1 MHSKLFKA
9 ETTQLFSGNNFFNYN
24 DTSNVVVKSTE
35 DGKTR
40 FYCRKPDGTIYD
52 KKVELASKPKYKWC
66 SDNYGSKNV
75 EVCQAK
81 AIGIGR
87 LSSAKRGDGRG
98 SYCWADIEVSYDELE
113 DTYTITYIPHPTI
126 VSGSFKQNISGVLC
140 FQFRDFGQPVD
151 SSSKFKNGKY
161 LCSKKR
167 RYGNPNLA
175 PYQGNRSQ
183 GRLYHSNFRFLD
195 HYSYG
200 EDINGNSV
208 YSGAKIAIPNMRY
221 RYEAIIRGRDMRS
234 MLVGAVCVG
243 RNIREFNKAQIEKI
257 DSCDKYINA
266 PLIGLLNTGQ
276 FMIGSGYS
284 PKYDIRSWNND
295 ISKRGTR
302 NSVRNNKHRL
312 EVKCRYVLC
321 TYPSGITESAFQSK
335 KFLNSV
341 KRCNSQVFTGVVQLD
356 GAGIVR
362 ES

>member
-9 ETTQLFSGNNFFNYN
+9 ETSELFSNNKFFNYN

-40 FYCRKPDGTIYD
+40 FYCRRPDGPIYD

-87 LSSAKRGDGRG
+87 LSSAPRGDGHG
-98 SYCWADIEVSYDELE
+98 SFCWADIEVSYDEME

-126 VSGSFKQNISGVLC
+126 VFGSFKQNISGVLC
-140 FQFRDFGQPVD
+140 FQFRDFGQPVG

-175 PYQGNRSQ
+175 SYQKRSQ
-183 GRLYHSNFRFLD
+183 GRLYHSNFRFLS

-208 YSGAKIAIPNMRY
+208 YSGAKIAIPNIRY
-221 RYEAIIRGRDMRS
+221 RYEATIRGREMRS
-234 MLVGAVCVG
+234 MLVGAVCEG
-243 RNIREFNKAQIEKI
+243 RNIREFNKAQIYKV
-257 DSCDKYINA
+257 DSREEYINA

-276 FMIGSGYS
+276 FNPTLN

-295 ISKRGTR
+295 ISERTF

-321 TYPSGITESAFQSK
+321 TYPSGTESTFQSK

-356 GAGIVR
+356 GAGTVY
-362 ES
+362 E